1 MALGSL
7 GDIEFEVSDEKVR
20 TFSGLQISK
29 GAKFAAH
36 EVHNR
41 KALLEF
47 TGLDAASMSLKIDIN
62 SALGVDVNE
71 ELDALHELLDQHEA
85 VPFILNGEPQGGGL
99 WALESLDEEFSR
111 INNKGELVR
120 VELSLKLRE
129 YIELEAEENS

>member
-20 TFSGLQISK
+20 TFSAMQISK
-29 GAKFAAH
+29 SAKFAAH
-36 EVHNR
+36 EVHNK

-47 TGLDAASMSLKIDIN
+47 TGLNAANLSLKIDIN

-85 VPFILNGEPQGGGL
+85 VPFILNGEPQGDGL
-99 WALESLDEEFSR
+99 WALESLDEEFSL

-129 YIELEAEENS
+129 YIELEAEEA